1 MGLKASRSVR
11 KSQVRGQEAYS
22 SFFPKGHYPT
32 PAGISWPCP
41 LSVPSFCLHGLH
53 PARQAS
59 GLTSERENT
68 SEVAVYLARFQNQEA
83 ARERGAEAPSWAG
96 HNLGSGGRTHRCLRF
111 AISRKRGLGSGF
123 PPPPIATQH
132 LTAPGS
138 GPARTLGSHS
148 VRRSYSEATDGVSPG
163 SRPENRIA
171 QGSVLSSII
180 LTELGSE
187 SGAKN
192 QNRKPA
198 YAGGAGC
205 GKTNTLSH
213 GVQPSPS
220 EYVSE
225 TRS

>member
-1 MGLKASRSVR
+1 M
-11 KSQVRGQEAYS
+11 
-22 SFFPKGHYPT
+22 
-32 PAGISWPCP
+32 
-41 LSVPSFCLHGLH
+41 
-53 PARQAS
+53 
-59 GLTSERENT
+59 
-68 SEVAVYLARFQNQEA
+68 SEVCHF
-83 ARERGAEAPSWAG
+83 SK
-96 HNLGSGGRTHRCLRF
+96 T
-111 AISRKRGLGSGF
+111 GLGSGF

-132 LTAPGS
+132 LAAPGS
-138 GPARTLGSHS
+138 GPARTLGSHP
-148 VRRSYSEATDGVSPG
+148 VRRSYSEATGGVSPG

-205 GKTNTLSH
+205 GKTNTLGH
-213 GVQPSPS
+213 VVQPGPS